1 MTFRPLRWFAAAML
15 LVAAPAL
22 AGQPDI
28 DGYANTGV
36 TLDGIGRSYMGRQIA
51 HVMGH
56 EAADWL
62 DRPERDKEE
71 GSTRLVPLLGLKPTD
86 AVADIGAGTGYFTFR
101 MSAAVPAGKV
111 YAVDIQPE
119 MLDVIKARQTKTVGA
134 NIITIQG
141 SIADP
146 RLPAAGIDLILL
158 VDAYHEF
165 SYPREMGLAMA
176 RALKPGGRIALV
188 EYRGEDPKVP
198 IKDMHRMTEAQAKKE
213 MTVLGL
219 TWQRTDESLPWQHVM
234 FFAKPAA
241 P

>member
-1 MTFRPLRWFAAAML
+1 MMSRVSRCLAML
-15 LVAAPAL
+15 LLMAAPAL
-22 AGQPDI
+22 AAAPDI

-36 TLDGIGRSYMGRQIA
+36 TLDGIGKSYMGRQIA

-71 GSTRLVPLLGLKPTD
+71 GTSRLVPLLGLKPTD
-86 AVADIGAGTGYFTFR
+86 VVADIGAGSGYFTFR
-101 MSAAVPAGKV
+101 MSAAVPQGKV
-111 YAVDIQPE
+111 YAVDIQKE
-119 MLDVIKARQTKTVGA
+119 MLDIITARQGKATKITTVLGG
-134 NIITIQG
+134 IG
-141 SIADP
+141 DP
-146 RLPAAGIDLILL
+146 RLPAGSVDLILL

-188 EYRGEDPKVP
+188 EYRGEDQKVP
-198 IKDMHRMTEAQAKKE
+198 IKDIHRMTEAQAKKE

-219 TWQRTDESLPWQHVM
+219 VWQRTDESLPWQHVM
-234 FFAKPAA
+234 FFAKP
-241 P
+241 